1 MSLADKENL
10 DFEHFAH
17 ETLKAFS
24 LTRNYNRWVC
34 SSFED
39 HIAGKTILE
48 VGCGIGNLTCRF
60 REICGRVIGIDTSDL
75 FIRHLRV
82 DFPEMELYNF
92 DISDEKVRTLA
103 EKGIDAVVAIN
114 VLEHV
119 SDDEL
124 ALRNIREI
132 LRPEGR
138 LILYVPALS
147 WLYGSIDESL
157 AHYRRYDKAELARKL
172 ERSGFEVEK
181 MSCSNVLGIFGWF
194 VNGKI
199 LRRKVFPIMQTIV
212 FDKLVPALAKLERIA
227 RPPIGMNLTVIARKK
242 SAPAG

>member
-1 MSLADKENL
+1 MSPSEKEKQ
-10 DFEHFAH
+10 DFESFAH
-17 ETLKAFS
+17 ETLKTFA
-24 LTRNYNRWVC
+24 LTGNYNKWVC
-34 SSFED
+34 DSFEEY
-39 HIAGKTILE
+39 IAGKTVLE
-48 VGCGIGNLTCRF
+48 VGCGIGNLTRRF
-60 REICGRVIGIDTSDL
+60 VDICGRVIGIDTSDL

-119 SDDEL
+119 EDDER

-157 AHYRRYDKAELARKL
+157 AHYRRYDKAELVGKL
-172 ERSGFEVEK
+172 ERTGYEVERV
-181 MSCSNVLGIFGWF
+181 SFSNLLGIFGWF

-199 LRRKVFPIMQTIV
+199 LRRTEFPIMQTIV
-212 FDKLVPALAKLERIA
+212 FDRLVPLLAKLEA
-227 RPPIGMNLTVIARKK
+227 VVKLPVGMNLTVIARKN
-242 SAPAG
+242 SSWV